1 MFHLKK
7 KNEIQKE
14 IYLQTYRKKVSTTIF
29 EEFSIFDGYLF
40 KNTSPRVECSV
51 SLVIAQEPNE
61 ARKLKYIIKD

>member
-7 KNEIQKE
+7 KKF
-14 IYLQTYRKKVSTTIF
+14 RKKYIF
-29 EEFSIFDGYLF
+29 RPERNKHIVKRFPLQYLKSF
-40 KNTSPRVECSV
+40 QSSPRVECSV